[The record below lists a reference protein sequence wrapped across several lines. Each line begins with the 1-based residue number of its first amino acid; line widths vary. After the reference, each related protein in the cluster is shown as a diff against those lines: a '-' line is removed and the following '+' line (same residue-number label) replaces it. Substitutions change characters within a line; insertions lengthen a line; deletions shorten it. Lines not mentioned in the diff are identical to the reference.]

1 MEFGWCGIRRCRL
14 GPSVQV
20 RHCCCGH
27 AEIGDRHHTHTTVPF
42 WKSPASSGGS
52 WALPLRRRHSRSHDR
67 RRHRGGVRVQGK
79 PDHLLLRTSANRP
92 TRSDVAR
99 PVIVSDAVFQNVPSF
114 APCVRFSTHC
124 FEPARLMGLAAGP
137 RHESTAL
144 TASAN
149 PSKLADLRPA
159 GVVAVDSRLS

>member
-42 WKSPASSGGS
+42 WKSPASSM
-52 WALPLRRRHSRSHDR
+52 
-67 RRHRGGVRVQGK
+67 GVPGHCLYDVVILVVMIGEGIVAGFAFRANQIT
-79 PDHLLLRTSANRP
+79 LLLRTSANRP

-137 RHESTAL
+137 RHESICVNSL
-144 TASAN
+144 GKSQ
-149 PSKLADLRPA
+149 
-159 GVVAVDSRLS
+159 